1 MKTLPHL
8 CSLTTAI
15 LSVLAAATAPAQ
27 DAQLLPNGDF
37 EGDPEVW
44 RIKENVP
51 MTQISPEAAHGGGMG
66 LRVEDDDPAEG
77 SSAVSPRIDV
87 LPGQRYRI
95 SFWGRTGTPGAVGV
109 YAWFYKKA
117 AGAFIGQNP
126 APMIAVN
133 QSGTEW
139 QKYSFE
145 VEAPAEAGF
154 MALWV
159 HSLGKGTGSAD
170 LDDFVIEEL

>member
-1 MKTLPHL
+1 MKMLPHL
-8 CSLTTAI
+8 CLLTTAI

-27 DAQLLPNGDF
+27 DAQLLPNGDL
-37 EGDPEVW
+37 EGDPEAW

-51 MTQISPEAAHGGGMG
+51 MTRVSPDAAHQGNTG
-66 LRVEDDDPAEG
+66 LRVDDDDPVEG

-87 LPGQRYRI
+87 APGQRYRI

-133 QSGTEW
+133 QSGPEW
-139 QKYSFE
+139 HKYSFE

>member
-1 MKTLPHL
+1 MKIHPHYRAL
-8 CSLTTAI
+8 ATAI
-15 LSVLAAATAPAQ
+15 FSALAAAAAPAQ
-27 DAQLLPNGDF
+27 APHLLPNGDF
-37 EGDPEVW
+37 EGDPGIW

-51 MTQISPEAAHGGGMG
+51 MTQVIPEAAHQGSMG

-87 LPGQRYRI
+87 EPGRRYRI
-95 SFWGRTGTPGAVGV
+95 SFRGRTTTPGAIGV

-126 APMIAVN
+126 APMTAIN
-133 QSGTEW
+133 QSGSDW
-139 QKYSFE
+139 HPYSFE